1 MDWRRLIVRVAVPEC
16 PTATLNCI
24 TPRLFA
30 SPNPSSKPPLWG
42 KCRHCHGNVP
52 SLPSPTWEF
61 WRNRGR
67 KITSVVRHPYIHR
80 VININFVQHWHVCP
94 LPELHAVKSVP
105 LMPVNQHALAVCSV
119 PNNHQQRF
127 SQRPAGLN
135 TSMFLI
141 LWISEEVLWNY
152 LFWTDLRSL
161 RWCIRACEAAKFS
174 TYPALLHLS
183 AAGGHVTQPSA
194 SSSGGQPQPL
204 LRGRVRITP
213 TPRAKFTCS
222 EIGLHFFFFFAQQTF

>member
-1 MDWRRLIVRVAVPEC
+1 MDWRHLIVQVAVPEC

-42 KCRHCHGNVP
+42 KCKHCHGNVP

-67 KITSVVRHPYIHR
+67 KITSVVRHPYIHW

-94 LPELHAVKSVP
+94 FTELHAVKSVP

-127 SQRPAGLN
+127 SQHPAGLN
-135 TSMFLI
+135 TS
-141 LWISEEVLWNY
+141 ISHVSNPLNLRRSVVKLSLLNWSTFPQVVYQSMWSCQVLHVSCITPPLCSW
-152 LFWTDLRSL
+152 WT
-161 RWCIRACEAAKFS
+161 C
-174 TYPALLHLS
+174 YPALHLFQWRTTTAS
-183 AAGGHVTQPSA
+183 AQRTSENHTDTQS
-194 SSSGGQPQPL
+194 
-204 LRGRVRITP
+204 
-213 TPRAKFTCS
+213 
-222 EIGLHFFFFFAQQTF
+222 